1 MTSENRT
8 YPLGNHVMTSCVT
21 LLLISWCVTT
31 VDHKTVTVDDT
42 VAENFVVTSRKK
54 ILRSLI
60 LIVKVSSYLR
70 SLIGKTAS
78 SSSNKLNNIVG

>member
-8 YPLGNHVMTSCVT
+8 YPLGNHVMTSRVT
-21 LLLISWCVTT
+21 LLLISCVTT
-31 VDHKTVTVDDT
+31 VDHETVTVDYT
-42 VAENFVVTSRKK
+42 VAANFVVTSRKK

-70 SLIGKTAS
+70 SLICKTAS
-78 SSSNKLNNIVG
+78 CSSNKLNNVVG